1 MPPAT
6 ALQFYRKSQTIDHL
20 ALERP
25 QSLQSFRESVRGGL
39 SVIEARFDLLRQSY
53 FGNEGDV
60 EQEIRQWI
68 PVFTTVMKEAK
79 ISTYSSKRQLQH
91 MLEIMD
97 KLQGDPTFV
106 TDIDRQSLLTVVQY
120 LERCNKYIRF
130 ELADVVKEVKRL
142 LDYVNIYCLS
152 FSGTE
157 GDKYLETAVCYERQR
172 RDFERAITFSLN
184 SVVDLADNFD
194 KNSLSS
200 HNFGLAM
207 KKLAEKAECM
217 HILVLLMVPQA
228 FEHVK
233 NACQGIRQW
242 LIADEDYDD
251 YIQFDIIELEEK
263 KDHLLKTC
271 RESQVKC
278 SNHDHRI
285 KIMKRDFA
293 KCAEDLKRFSKRSM
307 VLAAE
312 KEQLLEQHRNVRVD
326 LDIKIIRRDEMT
338 QSLEE
343 MNTYERD
350 RYDRLLLEI
359 GKLKEE
365 KPILDKKLEDISKK
379 IEIIE
384 KLQEDTNKKETQLTE
399 SVKEARV
406 AKKEHR
412 LMEVELERME
422 ASILKLKEIHR
433 YKTSAEVLKK
443 IFYNMPITTKH
454 VVISNGRKP
463 IDKLERAI
471 RITATKIDGD
481 WPRLYWSLPFHP
493 PRGEETI
500 RADIDEIGKTYM
512 RRPSEELCKQC
523 LWRWRRVHTRTS
535 LNELK
540 KALLVCKRKD
550 IADLIDQKMSKK
562 RKPSVA
568 SRAVRTVRFPKLP
581 VKV

>member
-39 SVIEARFDLLRQSY
+39 DVIETRLDLLRQSY

-60 EQEIRQWI
+60 EKEIRQWI

-79 ISTYSSKRQLQH
+79 ISIISSKRQLQH
-91 MLEIMD
+91 MFDILD
-97 KLQGDPTFV
+97 KLKGDPTFV

-130 ELADVVKEVKRL
+130 EFADVVNEVKRL
-142 LDYVNIYCLS
+142 LDYVHRYCLS
-152 FSGTE
+152 FSGIE
-157 GDKYLETAVCYERQR
+157 GDKYLETAVSYERQR
-172 RDFERAITFSLN
+172 KDLERAITFSLN
-184 SVVDLADNFD
+184 SVVDLADSFD

-200 HNFGLAM
+200 QHFGLTI
-207 KKLAEKAECM
+207 KKLAEKADCM
-217 HILVLLMVPQA
+217 HIPVLFMVPQA
-228 FEHVK
+228 FENVK
-233 NACQGIRQW
+233 NACEGIRQW

-251 YIQFDIIELEEK
+251 YIQFDIIDLEEK
-263 KDHLLKTC
+263 KDHLLKHC

-285 KIMKRDFA
+285 KLMKRDFA
-293 KCAEDLKRFSKRSM
+293 KCAEDLKKLSKRSM
-307 VLAAE
+307 ALAAE
-312 KEQLLEQHRNVRVD
+312 KEQLLEQHRNILVD
-326 LDIKIIRRDEMT
+326 LDIKVIRREEMT
-338 QSLEE
+338 QSLEK
-343 MNTYERD
+343 MNAYERD
-350 RYDRLLLEI
+350 HYDRLLLEI

-365 KPILDKKLEDISKK
+365 KPVLDKKLEDINKK
-379 IEIIE
+379 IERIE
-384 KLQEDTNKKETQLTE
+384 KLQEDTNKKETQLNMA
-399 SVKEARV
+399 VKEARV

-412 LMEVELERME
+412 LMEVELERID
-422 ASILKLKEIHR
+422 ANLLKLKEIHR

-443 IFYNMPITTKH
+443 IFYNMPVTTKH
-454 VVISNGRKP
+454 MVISNGRKP

-535 LNELK
+535 LNDLK

-550 IADLIDQKMSKK
+550 IADLIDQKMSQK
-562 RKPSVA
+562 RTPAVA
-568 SRAVRTVRFPKLP
+568 SRAFRTVRFPKLP
-581 VKV
+581 GKV